1 MQFKDYY
8 EILGVKPDAKD
19 AEIKSAYRRLA
30 RKYHPDVS
38 KEDGAE
44 DKFKAVNEAY
54 EALKDGERRAA
65 YDQLRAG
72 GYRAGD
78 DFRPPPN
85 WQQRG
90 DFDPAGFEGAGFSDF
105 FESLFGGR
113 MGGAGGPRSV
123 ARRGR
128 DLHAQIAIDLETAVR
143 GGRERIT
150 LRDGLQGERTLEV
163 KIPARIQP
171 GQQIRLGKQG
181 SPGLNGGPP
190 GDLLLEVGLRSD
202 GRFRLEGRNVVHT
215 LALAP
220 WEAAL
225 GATVTVPTLDGDVEL
240 RIPPGSDTGRK
251 LRLRGRGWPGEPAGD
266 QIVVLEVHVPPA
278 ESEEQRALYA
288 SMAEAFAFHPR
299 G

>member
-38 KEDGAE
+38 KEADAE
-44 DKFKAVNEAY
+44 EKFKSVNEAY
-54 EALKDGERRAA
+54 EALKDAERRTA

-78 DFRPPPN
+78 EFRPPPN
-85 WQQRG
+85 WQQHG
-90 DFDPAGFEGAGFSDF
+90 DFDPSGFEGAGFSDF
-105 FESLFGGR
+105 FESLFGSR
-113 MGGAGGPRSV
+113 MGGGPRSA

-150 LRDGLQGERTLEV
+150 LRDGIQGERTLEV
-163 KIPARIQP
+163 KIPAGIQP
-171 GQQIRLGKQG
+171 GQQIRLSRQG
-181 SPGLNGGPP
+181 SPGQNGGPP
-190 GDLLLEVGLRSD
+190 GDLLLEIGLRSD

-215 LALAP
+215 LALTP

-225 GATVTVPTLDGDVEL
+225 GATITVPTLDGQVEL
-240 RIPPGSDTGRK
+240 RVPPASDSGRK
-251 LRLRGRGWPGEPAGD
+251 LRLRGRGWPGDPPGD

-278 ESEEQRALYA
+278 ESDEQRALYERL
-288 SMAEAFAFHPR
+288 AEAFPGFAPR